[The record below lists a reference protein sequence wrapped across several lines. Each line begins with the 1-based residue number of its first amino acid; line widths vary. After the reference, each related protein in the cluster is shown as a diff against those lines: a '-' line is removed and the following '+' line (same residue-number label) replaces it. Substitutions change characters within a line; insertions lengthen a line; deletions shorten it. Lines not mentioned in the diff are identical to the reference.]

1 MPQVY
6 DIFTVKEKEIHG
18 MTGEEFED
26 LIGDMYKIHGFEVFP
41 TAKTNDYGA
50 DLILKTV
57 SGTICV
63 QAKRQTANVGIK
75 AVQEV
80 YGSMAKYGAA
90 CGIVITTAGFSAQA
104 VELSKYCGV
113 TLINGTQIL
122 ATVIA
127 EQGIR
132 MQPLQRIRRLYSRQ
146 NEIIIDIG
154 EHTLWGNYPPKIPE
168 SDLKPI
174 PPPTG
179 FVVLDNPVVPEFIVV
194 HDGRPEDKS
203 APDYWIYFK
212 DYIKNVASSEIYST
226 WSRETILANV
236 VAIIS
241 FTLNRVFT
249 EWYRSKGYNFTITS
263 TTAFDHKYI
272 HERNVFDTISIAV
285 DEIFNTY
292 IKRPPTARQPLL
304 AQYCDGVQT
313 QCPGQ
318 MTQWGS
324 KNLGDQGLSYEEI
337 IRSFYGNNVV
347 FEKAPIV
354 SGVPVSFP
362 GEVLQIGSKGKDVR
376 TIQNQLNSI
385 SRGYPAI
392 PKVKEDGIYGSAT
405 ANSVKEFQR
414 IFGLPKSGVVDFKT
428 WYEISRVYVAVTKI
442 ASLNP
447 TI

>member
-1 MPQVY
+1 MQDGFLTVNVVDSTNNFPIVDATVNVY
-6 DIFTVKEKEIHG
+6 SMATEDQASRTIFQNLKTDISGQIVGLNLEAP
-18 MTGEEFED
+18 D
-26 LIGDMYKIHGFEVFP
+26 LIYSQQPSEVRP
-41 TAKTNDYGA
+41 YSQY
-50 DLILKTV
+50 IV
-57 SGTICV
+57 EV
-63 QAKRQTANVGIK
+63 IK
-75 AVQEV
+75 DGYE
-80 YGSMAKYGAA
+80 
-90 CGIVITTAGFSAQA
+90 T
-104 VELSKYCGV
+104 

-132 MQPLQRIRRLYSRQ
+132 MQPLQRSRRLYSRQ

-154 EHTLWGNYPPKIPE
+154 PHTLWGNYPPKIPE

-179 FVVLDNPVVPEFIVV
+179 FVVLDNPVVPEFVVV
-194 HDGRPEDKS
+194 HDGMPEDKN
-203 APDYWIYFK
+203 APNYWIYFK

-226 WSRETILANV
+226 WTRETILANV

-249 EWYRSKGYNFTITS
+249 EWYRSKGYTFTITS
-263 TTAFDHKYI
+263 TTAYDHKYI
-272 HERNVFDTISIAV
+272 HERNVFDTISVAV
-285 DEIFNTY
+285 DEIFNTF

-304 AQYCDGVQT
+304 AQYCDGVKT

-324 KNLGDQGLSYEEI
+324 KDLGDQGLSYEEI

-362 GEVLQIGSKGKDVR
+362 GEVLQIGSTGKDVR
-376 TIQNQLNSI
+376 TIQSQLNAI
-385 SRGYPAI
+385 SNGYPAI
-392 PKVKEDGIYGSAT
+392 PKIKEDGIYNDAT

-414 IFGLPKSGVVDFKT
+414 IFV
-428 WYEISRVYVAVTKI
+428 EIPL
-442 ASLNP
+442 LN
-447 TI
+447 